1 MSTEQKEK
9 RCIYE
14 KKCGGCRYLSC
25 TYEEQLKKKQEMI
38 RRELE
43 QFPELKRKIHPMT
56 GMENPWH
63 YRNKVTAAFGRDK
76 KGNPI
81 SGVYQKGTHHVLP
94 VESCLIEDELSDR
107 IIGTIRGML
116 RSFKIKVYDEDTGY
130 GLLRYVLVRRGFST
144 GQVMVVLVTASP
156 VLPSKRNFT
165 QALLQAHPEIT
176 TVVQNVNTRTD
187 SMILG
192 DRQQVLYGKGYIED
206 VLCGYRFRISPA
218 SFYQINPI
226 QTEKL
231 YRKALE
237 LAALTGKET
246 VIDAYCGIGTIGLAA
261 SAHAG
266 SVTAI
271 ELNPDAV
278 QDAIGNA
285 KRNGVRNVRFVKG
298 DAGDVISRMAA
309 EGAKADVLFM
319 DPPRNGS
326 TEQFL
331 RSAARLGPDRI
342 VYISCNPETLGRD
355 LKILRGLG
363 YAAREAWGVDMFPWV
378 GHTECVVGI
387 QRKHI

>member
-1 MSTEQKEK
+1 MRTEQKEK
-9 RCIYE
+9 RCVYE

-25 TYEEQLKKKQEMI
+25 TYEEQLKKKREMI

-43 QFPELKRKIHPMT
+43 KFPEIKGHIHPVI

-63 YRNKVTAAFGRDK
+63 YRNKVMAAFDRDR

-81 SGVYQKGTHHVLP
+81 SGVYQEGTHHVLP
-94 VESCLIEDELSDR
+94 VENCLIEDELADR
-107 IIGTIRGML
+107 IIGTIRGLL

-165 QALLQAHPEIT
+165 QALLKAHPEIT
-176 TVVQNVNTRTD
+176 TVIQNVNTRTD

-192 DRQQVLYGKGYIED
+192 DRQQVLYGNGYIED
-206 VLCGYRFRISPA
+206 VLCGYHFRISA
-218 SFYQINPI
+218 DSFYQINPV

-231 YRKALE
+231 YSKAVE
-237 LAALTGKET
+237 LADLTGKET
-246 VIDAYCGIGTIGLAA
+246 VIDAYCGIGTIGLVA
-261 SAHAG
+261 SAHAE

-271 ELNPDAV
+271 EQNPNAV
-278 QDAIGNA
+278 RDAIGNA
-285 KRNGVRNVRFVKG
+285 KRNGIRNVRFVKG
-298 DAGDVISRMAA
+298 DAGDVMSYMAA

-319 DPPRNGS
+319 DPPRGGS
-326 TEQFL
+326 TERFL
-331 RSAARLGPDRI
+331 RSAAQLGPKRI

-355 LKILRGLG
+355 VKILRKLG

-378 GHTECVVGI
+378 GHVEVACCL
-387 QRKHI
+387 QRKDS